1 MVKAA
6 IRTLAEVEHRALT
19 PAPYWKLPG
28 ANKVVPRLVEFNT
41 DMDLLNSVLYRLID
55 ECLESRNPEELEDLK
70 KKDYSKVKDPSMLRF
85 LVDLR
90 GEEVDNTQARDPTHL
105 THSSLPTHPTPRVIA
120 HPHLLSTTRRCAT
133 TSSRC

>member
-55 ECLESRNPEELEDLK
+55 ECLESRSSDDLEALK
-70 KKDYSKVKDPSMLRF
+70 TRDYSKVKDPSMLRF
-85 LVDLR
+85 LVDLK
-90 GEEVDNTQARDPTHL
+90 GEEVGNTRSEPY
-105 THSSLPTHPTPRVIA
+105 
-120 HPHLLSTTRRCAT
+120 
-133 TSSRC
+133 SRTL

>member
-55 ECLESRNPEELEDLK
+55 ECLESRSSDDLEALK
-70 KKDYSKVKDPSMLRF
+70 TRDYSKVKDPSMLRF
-85 LVDLR
+85 LIDLK
-90 GEEVDNTQARDPTHL
+90 GEQVGNTRSEPYSRTLRMRPRL
-105 THSSLPTHPTPRVIA
+105 TLTLTLTLTR
-120 HPHLLSTTRRCAT
+120 STTSRCAT
-133 TSSRC
+133 T